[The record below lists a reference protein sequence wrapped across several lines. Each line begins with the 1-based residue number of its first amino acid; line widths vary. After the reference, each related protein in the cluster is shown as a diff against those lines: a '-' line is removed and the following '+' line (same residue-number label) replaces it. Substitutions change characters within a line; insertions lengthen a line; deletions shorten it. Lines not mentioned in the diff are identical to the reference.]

1 MTKLLGSLVVGVAIA
16 LAACGPK
23 ATPVTPQP
31 LSVEEQGKLGEALR
45 GTWNSTHIKVGDDG
59 SKKAETSFHF
69 TFHPD
74 GRLETLITTMFNVA
88 NKWTYSLDG
97 KNVKT
102 NSIFGTLRV
111 DAVTPTSIELFSYD
125 STTTYYCTRQ

>member
-1 MTKLLGSLVVGVAIA
+1 MTKRLGIIVMGIA

-31 LSVEEQGKLGEALR
+31 LSVEEQGKLAESLR
-45 GTWNSTHIKVGDDG
+45 GTWKSTHVKVGDDG
-59 SKKAETSFHF
+59 SKKAEKSFQF

-74 GRLETLITTMFNVA
+74 GRLETVISTMFTVA

-102 NSIFGTLRV
+102 NSIFGTIRV
-111 DAVTPTSIELFSYD
+111 DAITPTSVELFSYD
-125 STTTYYCTRQ
+125 ATTTYYCARQ